1 MTRVERLRAAV
12 LLLCVFYFV
21 LVLVGLVATVKHAA
35 GSTSVEVKR
44 DSLIVPCKALREPS
58 FQQKLEKAEKER
70 ERYPKAEAMG
80 EVVETAQMLVSLCPR
95 RN

>member
-1 MTRVERLRAAV
+1 MTKFGWVLVVAALAW
-12 LLLCVFYFV
+12 LLLHVIYPPNQAQ
-21 LVLVGLVATVKHAA
+21 GN
-35 GSTSVEVKR
+35 STVEVR
-44 DSLIVPCKALREPS
+44 NDRLIVPCKALRELS
-58 FQQKLEKAEKER
+58 FQQKLERAEKER

>member
-1 MTRVERLRAAV
+1 MTKLEYSIIVIVVVV
-12 LLLCVFYFV
+12 LFIVTLAPKAP
-21 LVLVGLVATVKHAA
+21 GN
-35 GSTSVEVKR
+35 TSVEVR
-44 DSLIVPCKALREPS
+44 NDRLIVPCKALRELS
-58 FQQKLEKAEKER
+58 FQQKLERAEKER